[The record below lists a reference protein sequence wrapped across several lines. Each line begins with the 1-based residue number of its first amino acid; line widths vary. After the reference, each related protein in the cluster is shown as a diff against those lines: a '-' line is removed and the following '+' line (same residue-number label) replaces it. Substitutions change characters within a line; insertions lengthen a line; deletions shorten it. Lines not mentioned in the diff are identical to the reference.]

1 MCRGVHG
8 ASIDTDRDTERVIGC
23 CAGGCDGDCGRCIE
37 DLVRIELPSSRDFDE
52 RREFSTYGCGM
63 WPTVVACK

>member
-8 ASIDTDRDTERVIGC
+8 ANIDTERDTVRVIGC
-23 CAGGCDGDCGRCIE
+23 CVGGGVGDCGRCCMD
-37 DLVRIELPSSRDFDE
+37 DLVRIELTSSRDFEE

-63 WPTVVACK
+63 